1 MSTRDA
7 PAVRL
12 PRRNFLAT
20 SAAAAAAFTLL
31 PSGSYGKTRRV
42 SANDRVNIAV
52 IGCGGM
58 GRANL
63 QALASQN
70 IVALCDVD
78 WGYVDARFADIDKQ
92 IDQARTRLG
101 QAGDDAE
108 RQRQQGQIDAWLAL
122 QAKLPKAKRHADFRE
137 MLSQQKDIDA
147 VVIATP
153 DHGHA
158 VQALAAMDLG
168 KHVYV
173 QKPLCWSVE
182 ECRLLTAKAAATG
195 LQTQMGNQGHSSDDA
210 RLVNEYI
217 QSGAIGTVTEVHVWT
232 NRPLAYWPQGIP
244 RPAPLPANAGPL
256 PWNMNGV
263 MTRTAAALGSYP
275 KPAGLAWDL
284 FLGPSRWVDYHPI
297 YHPFNW
303 RGWTDWGVGAI
314 GDMGAHLIDSSFWAL
329 DLDYPTAIET
339 TSTPY
344 NHDTYPLATTTY
356 YEFAAKGRRPAVK
369 LTWYDGGLLP
379 PKPVEMGE
387 EELNKGGGVLFVGSR
402 GKLLHD
408 TYGYNPRLLPRSLH
422 ESTGKP
428 PQTYDRIATSHEMNW
443 IDAIRGTQK
452 TTSPFEYSAKLT
464 EIMLLGVVALNAGK
478 KIAYD
483 GARMRVTN
491 VADSDALL
499 KRAYRQGWKPA

>member
-1 MSTRDA
+1 MRKDKQ
-7 PAVRL
+7 L
-12 PRRNFLAT
+12 PRRDFLKT
-20 SAAAAAAFTLL
+20 SAAAAAAFTIL
-31 PSGSYGKTRRV
+31 PSGSYGRSRRI
-42 SANDRVNIAV
+42 SANDRVNIAT

-63 QALASQN
+63 QALASMN
-70 IVALCDVD
+70 HVALCDVD
-78 WGYVDARFADIDKQ
+78 WAYVDSRFADIPKQ
-92 IDQARTRLG
+92 IENASKRAADSSDAAQKERSLQQVKDWQALEA
-101 QAGDDAE
+101 Q
-108 RQRQQGQIDAWLAL
+108 
-122 QAKLPKAKRHADFRE
+122 LPKAKRFTDYRE
-137 MLSQQKDIDA
+137 MLDKQKNIDA

-182 ECRLLTAKAAATG
+182 ECRLLTARAAKTKV
-195 LQTQMGNQGHSSDDA
+195 QTQMGNQGHSSDDA
-210 RLVNEYI
+210 RKVNEYI
-217 QSGAIGTVTEVHVWT
+217 QSGAIGTVSEVHVWT

-244 RPAPLPANAGPL
+244 RPAPLPANAGSL

-263 MTRTAAALGSYP
+263 MTRAAGSFGSFTP
-275 KPAGLAWDL
+275 PDKLAWDL
-284 FLGPSRWVDYHPI
+284 FLGPSRQVDYHPI

-303 RGWTDWGVGAI
+303 RGWCDWGVGAI

-329 DLDYPTAIET
+329 DLDYPTSIET

-344 NHDTYPLATTTY
+344 NKDTYPLATTTY
-356 YEFAAKGRRPAVK
+356 YEFPARGARPAVK
-369 LTWYDGGLLP
+369 MTWYDGGLLP
-379 PKPVEMGE
+379 PKPAEMGDE
-387 EELNKGGGVLFVGSR
+387 EFNKGGGVLFVGTK

-422 ESTGKP
+422 ESTGTP
-428 PQTYDRIATSHEMNW
+428 PQTFARIKTSHEMNW

-478 KIAYD
+478 KIQYD
-483 GARMRVTN
+483 GGGMRVTN

-499 KRAYRQGWKPA
+499 KRVYREGWKPV